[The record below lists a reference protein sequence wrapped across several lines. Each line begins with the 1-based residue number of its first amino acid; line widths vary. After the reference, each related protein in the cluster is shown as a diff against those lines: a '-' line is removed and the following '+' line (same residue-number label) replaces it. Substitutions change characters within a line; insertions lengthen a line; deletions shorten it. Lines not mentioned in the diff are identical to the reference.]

1 MIVHI
6 QSLAMQRTMSPD
18 PFHFSQILHRLNK
31 TIQHRNSIL
40 LIQRPSLLLP
50 FRDVLRQGSL
60 IQYLCEYLYA
70 LIFFHILV
78 NSDRIEVLALVFL
91 VELYFIVKVLVKF
104 LLIAIFAQVDKFELS
119 QTELGEPSQRV
130 FITKRSFFFSLS
142 LEDPKL
148 IIFLRIFLFLRI
160 GPPIIVEQ
168 TCHVL
173 IVSDSLADLIRI
185 F

>member
-1 MIVHI
+1 MIMHV
-6 QSLAMQRTMSPD
+6 QSLAMQRTMSSY

-50 FRDVLRQGSL
+50 FRDVLRQCSL

-78 NSDRIEVLALVFL
+78 DSDRIEVLALVLL
-91 VELYFIVKVLVKF
+91 VELNFIVKVLVKF

-119 QTELGEPSQRV
+119 QTELGEPGQRV
-130 FITKRSFFFSLS
+130 FITKRSLFFSLS

-148 IIFLRIFLFLRI
+148 IIFLGIFFFLRI

-173 IVSDSLADLIRI
+173 IVSDSLADLICI
-185 F
+185 P